1 VVTDRQVLK
10 ILGRSNVLS
19 ARSACQGPTHKEN
32 SMHAKRPVQMK
43 LQAHPAWVRLAV
55 ALPILILG
63 TAGVAL
69 ATSGSGITTTNISVG
84 DFAEIDEN
92 VRVDGYK
99 LSIKAKGAS
108 DVYVVSNVFAPGGQ
122 SGWHTHPGPS
132 LITVKSGTI
141 TAYSGD
147 DPSCTPEVYAAGAGF
162 VDPGDGHVH
171 ILRNEGDVPA
181 ETIAVQLL
189 PDGAPRRIDSPAPG
203 NCPF

>member
-1 VVTDRQVLK
+1 
-10 ILGRSNVLS
+10 
-19 ARSACQGPTHKEN
+19 
-32 SMHAKRPVQMK
+32 MHAKRQIRTK
-43 LQAHPAWVRLAV
+43 LRARPAWVRLAA

-84 DFAEIDEN
+84 DFAEIDAD
-92 VRVDGYK
+92 VRGYGYK
-99 LSIKAKGAS
+99 LSVKAKGAS
-108 DVYVVSNVFAPGGQ
+108 DVYVVSNVFAPGGH

-141 TAYSGD
+141 SAYSGD
-147 DPSCTPEVYAAGAGF
+147 DPSCTAEIYPAGTGF